1 MAKRA
6 EDFTR
11 KVMLAAWVR
20 CKGRC
25 EICGVVL
32 VPGKFRDDH
41 RIPCAL
47 GGLGTLENCVV
58 QCIACDKP
66 KTSADVSRIRKADR
80 QRAAHIGAK
89 RDAPT
94 KIASRGFVPAG
105 KDRSPKPK
113 LPPRQM
119 FKPIHKDI

>member
-1 MAKRA
+1 MTKRQ
-6 EDFTR
+6 EFPR
-11 KVMLAAWVR
+11 KIKLAAFAR

-25 EICGVVL
+25 QICSAVL
-32 VPGKFRDDH
+32 VPGKFIYDH
-41 RIPCAL
+41 AMPDAL
-47 GGLGTLENCVV
+47 GGQPTLENCVV
-58 QCIACDKP
+58 QCVACDKP

-119 FKPIHKDI
+119 FRPIHKEI

>member
-1 MAKRA
+1 MTKRP

-32 VPGKFRDDH
+32 VPGKFRNDH

-58 QCIACDKP
+58 QCVACDKP

-89 RDAPT
+89 PAPHV
-94 KIASRGFVPAG
+94 KIKSAGFAKPD
-105 KDRSPKPK
+105 KPDRVAK
-113 LPPRQM
+113 QM
-119 FKPIHKDI
+119 PLRRHMFIDK